1 MLDQIRY
8 LLIKYCTFCNLDCS
22 YCLIQDKKSKE
33 ESKIFSSTKELVSV
47 LKDLP
52 IADTL
57 NIELTGGECTL
68 FADQIYDFY
77 QEMKKIERV
86 KDTKINIGI
95 VTNGTQLEKL
105 FPLFDEGIIDPW
117 STKISWDGIYSE
129 SKSRKSKTGLTDGY
143 FNDKIKT
150 LGASKY
156 NKDVLVRIAL
166 TKDIIDDLADSFE
179 YALNAGCNK
188 IEYYLL
194 YLKDD
199 PNYYANPEFLEKIRK
214 QLFKIGLLY
223 MDHPFDYENWNYL
236 FYTDMI
242 EDKSKLFDL
251 SCEILG
257 RMLYITIDGD
267 IYPCSM
273 FHNFFSDTEIF
284 KLGDVHEGLHKDA
297 IWKFTEEYKRFSQFD
312 LCKSSS
318 CGNYHCYKCP
328 AFLYYRQTE
337 DGIYGR
343 YDFCRLRS
351 IEKTVFNHY
360 APLVVCDEEKIRKR
374 MDFTKYG
381 PLTYDL
387 PNCFRM

>member
-33 ESKIFSSTKELVSV
+33 EAKVFSSTKELVSM
-47 LKDLP
+47 LKNLP

-77 QEMKKIERV
+77 TEMKKLERTI
-86 KDTKINIGI
+86 DTKINIGI

-129 SKSRKSKTGLTDGY
+129 SKSRKSKTGLTDEY
-143 FNDKIKT
+143 FNQKIKD

-166 TKDIIDDLADSFE
+166 TKDTIDDLADSFE

-199 PNYYANPEFLEKIRK
+199 PNYYADPEFLEKIRK

-236 FYTDMI
+236 FYTDMV

-267 IYPCSM
+267 IFISSIFIFVTLGTNNNP
-273 FHNFFSDTEIF
+273 TAEIN
-284 KLGDVHEGLHKDA
+284 
-297 IWKFTEEYKRFSQFD
+297 IS
-312 LCKSSS
+312 
-318 CGNYHCYKCP
+318 
-328 AFLYYRQTE
+328 
-337 DGIYGR
+337 
-343 YDFCRLRS
+343 
-351 IEKTVFNHY
+351 
-360 APLVVCDEEKIRKR
+360 
-374 MDFTKYG
+374 
-381 PLTYDL
+381 
-387 PNCFRM
+387 